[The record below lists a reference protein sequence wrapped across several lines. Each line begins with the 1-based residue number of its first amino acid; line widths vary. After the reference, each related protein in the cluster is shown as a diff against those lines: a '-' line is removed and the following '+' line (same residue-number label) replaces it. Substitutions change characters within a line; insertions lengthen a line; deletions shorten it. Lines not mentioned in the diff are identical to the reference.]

1 MSGSENCRRTTDRL
15 TPYVDEALPPAER
28 ADVEQHLNACPPCR
42 VSAKQEQGGRTV
54 LRERADK
61 LRSEPLP
68 PGLRTRCAAI
78 AHEHARAASGSWRTR
93 LIPASLVVALVLLTA
108 FAILPLATARSNTLL
123 AAQLTA
129 DHAKCFRVFPPP
141 GGDLDARAAEERLA
155 SLYGWDIHVPP
166 SSPRDGVR
174 LLGVRRC
181 LYGDGRVPHLLYDA
195 DGHPLS
201 LFVIEGIA
209 RPGADVTAFGHRS
222 RIWSRGSTTFVLV
235 SPASAGDLT
244 RAVSYVRQEAH

>member
-28 ADVEQHLNACPPCR
+28 ADVEQHLDACPPCR
-42 VSAKQEQGGRTV
+42 VTARQEEGGRAV
-54 LRERADK
+54 LRDRADR
-61 LRSEPLP
+61 LRNEPLP
-68 PGLRTRCAAI
+68 PGLRTRCAAL
-78 AHEHARAASGSWRTR
+78 AHEHARPASTSWRTR
-93 LIPASLVVALVLLTA
+93 LLPATLAVGLLLFAAL
-108 FAILPLATARSNTLL
+108 AIVTLATTRSNTLL

-129 DHAKCFRVFPPP
+129 DHAKCFRAFPPA
-141 GGDLDARAAEERLA
+141 GGDLDARVAEERL

-174 LLGVRRC
+174 LVGARRC

-195 DGHPLS
+195 DGQPFS
-201 LFVIEGIA
+201 LFVIEGVS
-209 RPGADVTAFGHRS
+209 RPEADVTTFGHRS
-222 RIWSRGSTTFVLV
+222 RIWSRGPTTFVLV
-235 SPASAGDLT
+235 SPASAGELT

>member
-1 MSGSENCRRTTDRL
+1 MSDCRRTADRL

-28 ADVEQHLNACPPCR
+28 ADVEHHLTACPPCR
-42 VSAKQEQGGRTV
+42 VSAEQEQGGRTV
-54 LRERADK
+54 LRERAEQ
-61 LRSEPLP
+61 LRHESLP

-78 AHEHARAASGSWRTR
+78 ARQHTRGASAAVWRTR
-93 LIPASLVVALVLLTA
+93 LLPASLAVALVLFTA
-108 FAILPLATARSNTLL
+108 FTVVMLATQRSNTLL

-141 GGDLDARAAEERLA
+141 DRDLDARVAEERL
-155 SLYGWDIHVPP
+155 SSQYGWDIHVPP
-166 SSPRDGVR
+166 SSARDGVR
-174 LLGVRRC
+174 LVSARRC

-201 LFVIEGIA
+201 LFVIEGVA
-209 RPGADVTAFGHRS
+209 RPDADVTTFGHRS
-222 RIWSRGSTTFVLV
+222 RIWSRGPTTFVLV

-244 RAVSYVRQEAH
+244 RAVSYVRQAAQ